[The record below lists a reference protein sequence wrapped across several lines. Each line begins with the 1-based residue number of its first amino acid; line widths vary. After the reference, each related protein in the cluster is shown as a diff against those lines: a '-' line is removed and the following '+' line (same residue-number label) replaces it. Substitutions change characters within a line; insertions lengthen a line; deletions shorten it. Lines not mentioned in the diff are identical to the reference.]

1 MSLVED
7 PLTAVGV
14 PAVRNGPPT
23 ASGAASGRGDPRRAI
38 ITVEVVDRSP
48 LYMLGVATA
57 LRQSAALPIGPV
69 RNVCEVASCGI
80 DEIPDLI
87 MLGWPRDGQTDGA
100 LAELRRRPRLRNA
113 RIMVLLFHARHDKIL
128 ELLRLGAD
136 ALVARTASP
145 EQMVAAVQAVIRG
158 ERWIDPV
165 FVAALGK
172 SAGVRRQGPEALLLT
187 RREQEVLEELAAGRS
202 TREIAD
208 RLIVSIPTVKS
219 HQSSIYRKLG
229 VGNRSEAVARA
240 LSLRILL

>member
-1 MSLVED
+1 
-7 PLTAVGV
+7 
-14 PAVRNGPPT
+14 
-23 ASGAASGRGDPRRAI
+23 
-38 ITVEVVDRSP
+38 VVDRSP
-48 LYMLGVATA
+48 LYMLGITTA
-57 LRQSAALPIGPV
+57 LRQSAALPIGPI
-69 RNVCEVASCGI
+69 RDVCEVASCGI
-80 DEIPDLI
+80 DEIPDVI
-87 MLGWPRDGQTDGA
+87 MLGWPRDGQTTSGA

-113 RIMVLLFHARHDKIL
+113 RIMVLLFHARHDQIL
-128 ELLRLGAD
+128 EVLRLGAD
-136 ALVARTASP
+136 ALVTRTASA

-172 SAGVRRQGPEALLLT
+172 SASVRTRRPESLLLT